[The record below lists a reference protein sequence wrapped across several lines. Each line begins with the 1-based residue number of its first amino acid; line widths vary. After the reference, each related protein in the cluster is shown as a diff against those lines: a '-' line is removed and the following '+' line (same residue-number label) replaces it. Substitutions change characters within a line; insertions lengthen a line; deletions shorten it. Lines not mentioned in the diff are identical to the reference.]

1 MSVSRCRLFRR
12 DIQPPSPC
20 WELSTRNSKGSKV
33 LVYIPRAEG
42 RSRRR
47 IQGSNPLTTPR
58 LYRRTPSSRTPRSCL
73 ERENDSRPRSNSVD
87 RVLGHQGNA
96 GRNFKTPLTIK
107 RNGSSYLHK
116 QSKDMT
122 EDAGCKFNISDS
134 YNRPTFPRLK
144 KNIVFSVI
152 FNYWKWNISVIISHN
167 FIKNYCLN
175 ISK

>member
-1 MSVSRCRLFRR
+1 MSVPRCRLFRR
-12 DIQPPSPC
+12 DIESQPPSPS
-20 WELSTRNSKGSKV
+20 WELSTRNSTGSKV

-96 GRNFKTPLTIK
+96 RRNLKTRLTRRLRETEVRICINK
-107 RNGSSYLHK
+107 IRAR
-116 QSKDMT
+116 SKHQT
-122 EDAGCKFNISDS
+122 PNANSTSRAGFYDRSA
-134 YNRPTFPRLK
+134 FP
-144 KNIVFSVI
+144 
-152 FNYWKWNISVIISHN
+152 
-167 FIKNYCLN
+167 
-175 ISK
+175 

>member
-87 RVLGHQGNA
+87 RVLGHQGNV
-96 GRNFKTPLTIK
+96 GRNFKTPL
-107 RNGSSYLHK
+107 
-116 QSKDMT
+116 
-122 EDAGCKFNISDS
+122 AG
-134 YNRPTFPRLK
+134 RLK
-144 KNIVFSVI
+144 ETEARICINKVRIRRKMPGASLT
-152 FNYWKWNISVIISHN
+152 SRT
-167 FIKNYCLN
+167 
-175 ISK
+175 